1 MGDEKPS
8 SKHSSPLNNPWEQ
21 GEERGSC
28 VWFSQATMFQTSELN
43 IPTMKAGRAAGM
55 DVNCDYESLIDS
67 GNFFW
72 EQDED

>member
-1 MGDEKPS
+1 
-8 SKHSSPLNNPWEQ
+8 
-21 GEERGSC
+21 
-28 VWFSQATMFQTSELN
+28 MFQTSELN